1 MIVKGIIFI
10 IAIGFI
16 LFLYL
21 VHNAM
26 IKPTYNK
33 MHNMWQE
40 DPVGRNIADFTLVI
54 MLVISFVLGVVLF

>member
-1 MIVKGIIFI
+1 MLIKGIIFI
-10 IAIGFI
+10 IAIGLI

-40 DPVGRNIADFTLVI
+40 DPVGRNIADFTLVT
-54 MLVISFVLGVVLF
+54 MLVISFVLGVILF